1 MKQIKKTND
10 QIVFSSDMGISLAN
24 SIRRYFNNVPVVA
37 IDELEISKNESP
49 LYDETIAHRVGLV
62 PLKMGKGKVSDKIS
76 LDVKRQGIVYSGDFK
91 GGPEPV
97 YGTIPLTTLDKGQE
111 IKFKATLKKGKGIEH
126 SKFSPGIM
134 FYRNLVSLTVDKE
147 FYDEIKRVCPENEIK
162 EKGEYNFKQLDSML
176 KAGKSYTDEELR
188 SLIDETKSIPLQIE
202 KTRLEFISSL
212 NDILTLEQIA
222 SFILFERKFKE
233 KLRNVLVRDRT
244 LKNYRKK
251 Q

>member
-147 FYDEIKRVCPENEIK
+147 FYDEIKRVCTENEIK
-162 EKGEYNFKQLDSML
+162 EKGQKIVIRDDMAKEIADVCEGIVN
-176 KAGKSYTDEELR
+176 KAGKKAEIEDKGELVITVE
-188 SLIDETKSIPLQIE
+188 SFGQMKTKDIF
-202 KTRLEFISSL
+202 LEAI
-212 NDILTLEQIA
+212 
-222 SFILFERKFKE
+222 
-233 KLRNVLVRDRT
+233 NVLKDD
-244 LKNYRKK
+244 LKDISKK
-251 Q
+251 VKKI

>member
-1 MKQIKKTND
+1 MKTVLFIIGTLLLFTSAVAQMHDGPRHHMREKLEQLEKIKLIETLN
-10 QIVFSSDMGISLAN
+10 M
-24 SIRRYFNNVPVVA
+24 
-37 IDELEISKNESP
+37 DEE
-49 LYDETIAHRVGLV
+49 
-62 PLKMGKGKVSDKIS
+62 
-76 LDVKRQGIVYSGDFK
+76 
-91 GGPEPV
+91 
-97 YGTIPLTTLDKGQE
+97 TTLR
-111 IKFKATLKKGKGIEH
+111 F
-126 SKFSPGIM
+126 FSR
-134 FYRNLVSLTVDKE
+134 RNKLRMKV
-147 FYDEIKRVCPENEIK
+147 NEIK

>member
-62 PLKMGKGKVSDKIS
+62 PLKMGKGKVSDKIT

-97 YGTIPLTTLDKGQE
+97 YETIPLTTLDKGQE

-162 EKGEYNFKQLDSML
+162 EKGQKIIIRDDMAKEIADVCEGIVNKGGK
-176 KAGKSYTDEELR
+176 KAEIEDKGELVITVE
-188 SLIDETKSIPLQIE
+188 SFGQMKTKDIF
-202 KTRLEFISSL
+202 LEAI
-212 NDILTLEQIA
+212 
-222 SFILFERKFKE
+222 
-233 KLRNVLVRDRT
+233 NVLKSD
-244 LKNYRKK
+244 LKNISKDVKK
-251 Q
+251 I

>member
-1 MKQIKKTND
+1 MKTVLFIIGTLLLFTSTVAQMHDGPRHHMREKLEQLEKIKLIETLN
-10 QIVFSSDMGISLAN
+10 M
-24 SIRRYFNNVPVVA
+24 
-37 IDELEISKNESP
+37 DEE
-49 LYDETIAHRVGLV
+49 
-62 PLKMGKGKVSDKIS
+62 
-76 LDVKRQGIVYSGDFK
+76 
-91 GGPEPV
+91 
-97 YGTIPLTTLDKGQE
+97 TTLR
-111 IKFKATLKKGKGIEH
+111 F
-126 SKFSPGIM
+126 FSR
-134 FYRNLVSLTVDKE
+134 RNKLRMKV
-147 FYDEIKRVCPENEIK
+147 NEIK

>member
-1 MKQIKKTND
+1 MRK
-10 QIVFSSDMGISLAN
+10 VFFIIGTLFLFTS
-24 SIRRYFNNVPVVA
+24 
-37 IDELEISKNESP
+37 
-49 LYDETIAHRVGLV
+49 TIAQMHDGPRHHMREKLEQ
-62 PLKMGKGKVSDKIS
+62 LKKIK
-76 LDVKRQGIVYSGDFK
+76 LIETLNMD
-91 GGPEPV
+91 EE
-97 YGTIPLTTLDKGQE
+97 TTLRFFSRRNKLRM
-111 IKFKATLKKGKGIEH
+111 KA
-126 SKFSPGIM
+126 
-134 FYRNLVSLTVDKE
+134 
-147 FYDEIKRVCPENEIK
+147 NEIK
-162 EKGEYNFKQLDSML
+162 EKGEYNFRQLDSML

-212 NDILTLEQIA
+212 NDILTPEQIA